1 MEKAI
6 FIPISIPSM
15 LRWQSQYCE
24 PIIIFVSHIKQ
35 KELWKHAPSSSIH
48 GSNLS
53 DLVGGLGWKG
63 TGILILLAIFGFIIY
78 AVFFR

>member
-1 MEKAI
+1 MSKDNET
-6 FIPISIPSM
+6 PEERRER
-15 LRWQSQYCE
+15 LR
-24 PIIIFVSHIKQ
+24 Q
-35 KELWKHAPSSSIH
+35 KELENPSSSMH

-63 TGILILLAIFGFIIY
+63 TGIIILVLIIAVVIF

>member
-1 MEKAI
+1 MNKDKETPEMRREK
-6 FIPISIPSM
+6 M
-15 LRWQSQYCE
+15 RQE
-24 PIIIFVSHIKQ
+24 
-35 KELWKHAPSSSIH
+35 ELKNPSSSVH

-63 TGILILLAIFGFIIY
+63 TGILILLAILGFIIY